1 MRNRSTRTLLVGGI
15 TVLLVAALA
24 GAGLAASGKKS
35 AAGSTC
41 LVTDVGGLNDRS
53 FNQLAYQGLKTA
65 QKDLGIDG
73 RVVTSSTGADYI
85 PNLLSC
91 VKGGSDL
98 TIGVG
103 FLMADA
109 ISAVARQFPNNK
121 FAIIDFS
128 YADLTG
134 KPANVR
140 GILFRE
146 QEAGYLAGW
155 TAIKELQSQKK
166 KLVIGA
172 VGGLKIPP
180 VDRYIAGYIAGAKAA
195 NAKAKVLYGYSQS
208 FTDQSKCKEISL
220 NHIAQGSQVEFGVAG
235 SCGLGSLSAA
245 KDGGLWAVGVDAD
258 QGYLGS
264 HMLTSAMKRVDV
276 GVERTI
282 KQAKDGTFHGYGNTI
297 FSVRAGGVGLGK
309 ISVKV
314 PASIIAGEK
323 VLEKKLAT
331 GKVKGI
337 PTTVS

>member
-1 MRNRSTRTLLVGGI
+1 VSKRTMTALLVGAV
-15 TVLLVAALA
+15 VLVATAALA
-24 GAGLAASGKKS
+24 AAGMASSGKKL

-53 FNQLAYQGLKTA
+53 FNQSAYQGLKTA

-73 RVVTSSTGADYI
+73 RVVTSTSGSDYI

-109 ISAVARQFPNNK
+109 IAQVAQQFPNNK
-121 FAIIDFS
+121 FAIIDYS

-155 TAIKELQSQKK
+155 LAIKELMSQKK
-166 KLVIGA
+166 PLVLGA

-180 VDRYIAGYIAGAKAA
+180 VDRYIAGYLAGAKAA
-195 NAKAKVLYGYSQS
+195 NAKSKVIYGYSQS
-208 FTDQSKCKEISL
+208 FTDQSKCKEIAL
-220 NHIAQGSQVEFGVAG
+220 NQIAQGSQVEFGVAG

-245 KDGGLWAVGVDAD
+245 NDKGLWGIGVDAD
-258 QGYLGS
+258 QAYLGPY
-264 HMLTSAMKRVDV
+264 MLTSAMKRVDV
-276 GVERTI
+276 GVLRTI
-282 KQAKDGTFHGYGNTI
+282 KQAKNGTFRGYGNTT

-309 ISVKV
+309 ISAKV
-314 PASIIAGEK
+314 PGPIIAAEK
-323 VLEKKLAT
+323 VLEKQIAT